1 MGPRTKEIALV
12 LCLLVLAGAMAVA
25 SEHLVP
31 PVFGV
36 SVEEVVTSGIG
47 TGPSSGF
54 NSNPGMLIVMV
65 TSSSASSGQVTT
77 PHPVNASISV
87 VPADVAPLFP
97 YTYHTNSTGGLYLLL
112 APANYSVSV
121 LDLPMNVSVPLQV
134 HQGATTE
141 LRLTVTSNEYQG
153 VFLSVPTSQTD
164 VVPAWAHGTME
175 LNSYAALL
183 GSNAAFLDLYYNPG
197 TGSVS
202 GQTGQRELQA
212 PLLVTDSDFRSNT
225 TVPGQWVTF
234 QPEVPIALSGL
245 GSFQLSV
252 YGAYAN
258 VTTYAG
264 VSNGGTSFGD

>member
-1 MGPRTKEIALV
+1 MV

-36 SVEEVVTSGIG
+36 RVEEVVTSGIG

-54 NSNPGMLIVMV
+54 TSTPGMLIVML
-65 TSSSASSGQVTT
+65 SFSSASSGQFTT
-77 PHPVNASISV
+77 PHAVNASISV
-87 VPADVAPLFP
+87 VPTDVAPLFP
-97 YTYHTNSTGGLYLLL
+97 QTYHPSSDGGLYLSL
-112 APANYSVSV
+112 APDNYSVSI

-141 LRLTVTSNEYQG
+141 LRLTVTSNDYRG
-153 VFLSVPTSQTD
+153 VFLSVPAGQTD

-175 LNSYAALL
+175 LNSYVALL

-197 TGSVS
+197 SGSVS
-202 GQTGQRELQA
+202 GETGQRELQA
-212 PLLVTDSDFRSNT
+212 PLLVTDSEFRSNA
-225 TVPGQWVTF
+225 TVPDQWVSF
-234 QPEVPIALSGL
+234 QPEVPISLSGL

-264 VSNGGTSFGD
+264 VSSGGISLGD